1 LVIRLSDRQQ
11 RESQMAR
18 WIQELISKSHFCV
31 LATTDAKGNCD
42 ASPEV
47 STAGFLKVLNDKRL
61 FIPGAEIAQKLAAA
75 RARFSSF
82 AKPTDSS

>member
-1 LVIRLSDRQQ
+1 
-11 RESQMAR
+11 MAAS
-18 WIQELISKSHFCV
+18 IQEFISKSLFCV
-31 LATTDAKGNCD
+31 LATSDANGDCD
-42 ASPEV
+42 ASPED

-61 FIPGAEIAQKLAAA
+61 FTPGAEVAQKLAAA

>member
-1 LVIRLSDRQQ
+1 
-11 RESQMAR
+11 MAR

-42 ASPEV
+42 ASPED

-61 FIPGAEIAQKLAAA
+61 SIPGAEVTAKFAAA
-75 RARFSSF
+75 RPQSASF